1 MPAKQIQT
9 LNRAVAVLDCFTLDR
24 SELGV
29 REIARMVKLSSSAT
43 GRLLTA
49 LKELGILSQNP
60 ETRAYS
66 MGARVLTW
74 AGVYT
79 AGLNVRNVAIPAME
93 ELRRTTL
100 ETISLY
106 VREGTERVCVERLES
121 TQNVRIV
128 ARLGRRLPI
137 YAGAAGKVLL
147 AYLSPEQQREFF
159 DATPLVPLTARTV
172 VDPDQLRRELAQ
184 VRAAGCAVSFGE
196 WIDDAAGVAA
206 PVLDRSGEV
215 IAALTISGPIQRFS
229 PAVVERYCDE
239 VKRVA
244 AQISGGLGYSG
255 SDHISSRSVD
265 YDYL

>member
-1 MPAKQIQT
+1 MPAEQIQT
-9 LNRAVAVLDCFTLDR
+9 LNRAVAVLDCFTLEH

-29 REIARMVKLSSSAT
+29 REVARMVNLSSSAA
-43 GRLLTA
+43 GRLLAA
-49 LKELGILSQNP
+49 LKEMGILSQNP

-79 AGLNVRNVAIPAME
+79 ATLDVRNRALRAIE
-93 ELRRTTL
+93 ELHESTR

-121 TQNVRIV
+121 QQNVRIV
-128 ARLGRRLPI
+128 ARLGRRLPL

-147 AYLSPEQQREFF
+147 AYLPQEQQENFFQNTEF
-159 DATPLVPLTARTV
+159 VPLTAHTV
-172 VDPDQLRRELAQ
+172 VDPERLRSELQRVREQ
-184 VRAAGCAVSFGE
+184 GCAVSFGE

-206 PVLDRSGEV
+206 PVMNQAGEA
-215 IAALTISGPIQRFS
+215 IAALTISGPIQRFNEENVAS
-229 PAVVERYCDE
+229 YCQE

-244 AQISGGLGYSG
+244 ARISEELGYAG
-255 SDHISSRSVD
+255 G
-265 YDYL
+265 